1 MALAQL
7 LVKSQLGENL
17 RRARRAADLTQEQVA
32 AKLGVTKQT
41 ISDQERGEATPN
53 EKNLQA
59 LATLYGTSEA
69 ELRYGRELGR
79 RLHRGIVEST
89 TGLAVFEQPGDGS
102 YSRPIRVA
110 LGIPQRIRVWLQGFL
125 LELTKAGVTEE
136 EVDGIRRILSSD
148 EMYRYYVGG
157 EPKEYSED
165 ETLEGIQAHA
175 EAFRRDLRRR
185 GYKLPK

>member
-1 MALAQL
+1 MAVAQL

-17 RRARRAADLTQEQVA
+17 RRARRAADLTQQQVA
-32 AKLGVTKQT
+32 DKLGVTKQT

-53 EKNLQA
+53 GKNLQA
-59 LATLYGTSEA
+59 LADLYGTSEA
-69 ELRYGRELGR
+69 ELRYGAELAREF
-79 RLHRGIVEST
+79 HRAIVESS
-89 TGLAVFEQPGDGS
+89 GLVSEQLPDPG
-102 YSRPIRVA
+102 YYRPRVA

-136 EVDGIRRILSSD
+136 EVDGIRRILSAD
-148 EMYRYYVGG
+148 ELYRYYAGG
-157 EPKEYSED
+157 DPKEYSED